1 MGKLLY
7 VGTYGTDDPTR
18 ASMPFVAALGALER
32 GHEAAIVLMGES
44 VYLLKGNVA
53 DGVHG
58 VGYRPLRQLLE
69 ETKAANVAIYAG
81 ASCAKAREVTD
92 SDLAATSAEVIHA
105 SDLAALML
113 AHDRVLSF

>member
-32 GHEAAIVLMGES
+32 GHEPSIVLMGES
-44 VYLLKGNVA
+44 VHLLKGNVA
-53 DGVHG
+53 DAVHG
-58 VGYRPLRQLLE
+58 VGYRAMRQLLD
-69 ETKAANVAIYAG
+69 ETKGADVAIYVG
-81 ASCAKAREVTD
+81 SSCAKTREVTD
-92 SDLAATSAEVIHA
+92 SDLAGTNAKIIHA
-105 SDLAALML
+105 SDLADLML